1 MSDKAHN
8 KQDLRRL
15 NKLIRQYEK
24 PFIQFAY
31 SYIGDIGAAEDYVLE
46 SFMEYWNNRYTV
58 DNNENVNIPAYII
71 TVIKHKCLNH
81 LRHEIN
87 HNKVSEKIRES
98 YQWEL
103 NLQIN
108 SLESCEPRE
117 LFTSEIHEI
126 VEQTLKKLP
135 LDTRHIF
142 YLSRF
147 ENKSRKE
154 IAQIMNISI
163 KGVEYHIAKAIHL
176 LRLSLKD
183 YLL

>member
-1 MSDKAHN
+1 MPDKAHN
-8 KQDLRRL
+8 KQDLKRL
-15 NKLIRQYEK
+15 NKLMSQYEK

-31 SYIGDIGAAEDYVLE
+31 SYIENIEAAEDYVLE
-46 SFMEYWNNRYTV
+46 SFMEYWDNRHVV
-58 DNNENVNIPAYII
+58 DNDENVNIPAYII

-87 HNKVSEKIRES
+87 HVKVSEKIRNS
-98 YQWEL
+98 CQWEL

-108 SLESCEPRE
+108 SLESCEPKE
-117 LFTSEIHEI
+117 LFVSEIHEI

-135 LDTRHIF
+135 SNTRDIF

-154 IAQIMNISI
+154 IARMMNMSV
-163 KGVEYHIAKAIHL
+163 KGVEYHISKTLHL
-176 LRLSLKD
+176 LRLKLKD
-183 YLL
+183 YLF